1 MAGGLASVSICCDV
15 KQHNY
20 SRYCVTVAT
29 DTDVNMNVN
38 TITVTGPRSRVAAL
52 YPLQNPAAGVGVG
65 GEKTSPLLSPAP
77 VAAHRPAQYAAQP
90 APSLTYLL
98 FTSTNN
104 YSDLFVALM

>member
-20 SRYCVTVAT
+20 SRYCVTVST

-65 GEKTSPLLSPAP
+65 GVKTSPLLSPAP
-77 VAAHRPAQYAAQP
+77 VAAQP
-90 APSLTYLL
+90 GTQHSRHP
-98 FTSTNN
+98 
-104 YSDLFVALM
+104 V

>member
-52 YPLQNPAAGVGVG
+52 YPLQNPAAAGVG
-65 GEKTSPLLSPAP
+65 GVKASPLLSPAP
-77 VAAHRPAQYAAQP
+77 VAAQP
-90 APSLTYLL
+90 GTQHSRHP
-98 FTSTNN
+98 
-104 YSDLFVALM
+104 V

>member
-1 MAGGLASVSICCDV
+1 MAGGLACVSTCCDV

-20 SRYCVTVAT
+20 SRYCVTVST

-38 TITVTGPRSRVAAL
+38 TITVTGPRSGVAAL
-52 YPLQNPAAGVGVG
+52 YPLHNPAAGVGGV
-65 GEKTSPLLSPAP
+65 KTSPLLSPAP
-77 VAAHRPAQYAAQP
+77 VAAQHSTAQP

-104 YSDLFVALM
+104 YSDLFEALM

>member
-1 MAGGLASVSICCDV
+1 MAGGLACVSTCCDV

-20 SRYCVTVAT
+20 SRYCVTVST

-38 TITVTGPRSRVAAL
+38 INTVTGPL
-52 YPLQNPAAGVGVG
+52 YPLHNPAAGVGGV
-65 GEKTSPLLSPAP
+65 KTSPLLSPAP
-77 VAAHRPAQYAAQP
+77 VAAQPSTAQP
-90 APSLTYLL
+90 AASLTYLL

>member
-52 YPLQNPAAGVGVG
+52 YPLQNPAAGVGGV
-65 GEKTSPLLSPAP
+65 KTSPLLSPAP
-77 VAAHRPAQYAAQP
+77 VAAQP
-90 APSLTYLL
+90 SPVR
-98 FTSTNN
+98 STAGTQ
-104 YSDLFVALM
+104 SDLFTF